1 MSTER
6 RPHILILGGTGEAA
20 ALARAIDRE
29 WSEAVRLTSSLAGRV
44 EKPGPLPGDVR
55 VGGFGGVAGLV
66 AYLRD
71 EQVDLLIDATHPFA
85 DRISSHARQAA
96 EMAGLP
102 RLGFARPLWRRDP
115 VDRWIE
121 VETVEQAAQAAGDI
135 SKRAFLTVGR
145 TEIAPFAQSGDV
157 WFLVRLVDPP
167 EAPLPLQ
174 NHETVIA
181 RGPFTVAGERELMLH
196 HRIDLLIT
204 KASGGAATE
213 AKILAAREADIPVL
227 MVRRPRPEPGRRVSD
242 VEAAMAWIRDQSGLV

>member
-1 MSTER
+1 MSAER

-20 ALARAIDRE
+20 ALARAIDRQ
-29 WSEAVRLTSSLAGRV
+29 WGDAVRLTSSLAGRV
-44 EKPGPLPGDVR
+44 EKPGPLPGNVR
-55 VGGFGGVAGLV
+55 VGGFGGVAGLT

-71 EQVDLLIDATHPFA
+71 EQVDLLVDATHPFA
-85 DRISSHARQAA
+85 DRISAHARQAA
-96 EMAGLP
+96 EATDLP
-102 RLGFARPLWRRDP
+102 RLGFARPLWQRDP

-121 VETVEQAAQAAGDI
+121 VETVEQAATAAGDI
-135 SKRAFLTVGR
+135 SRRAFLTVGR
-145 TEIAPFAQSGDV
+145 TEIAPFAETRDV

-167 EAPLPLQ
+167 ETPLPLQ

-242 VEAAMAWIRDQSGLV
+242 VAAAMAWIGNQLEAV